1 MRLRLPD
8 AARVAFDG
16 DSSAGPALERGH
28 RARCSCGQAAK
39 AVLFRSGIC
48 GGDCA
53 RRRVDPCP
61 QKRQSRRRNRPAH
74 YRPGSWSR
82 VQSIAPSGRGAVDR
96 TLREGIL
103 ARVVG
108 GQAVAEPY
116 DALVIRIADDS
127 SGVTDAEV
135 QEVLAAA
142 GSEKSAFEIVL
153 TAAIGSGLRRWDAA
167 IRAIRE
173 AGDAS
178 S

>member
-1 MRLRLPD
+1 M
-8 AARVAFDG
+8 
-16 DSSAGPALERGH
+16 
-28 RARCSCGQAAK
+28 
-39 AVLFRSGIC
+39 
-48 GGDCA
+48 
-53 RRRVDPCP
+53 
-61 QKRQSRRRNRPAH
+61 
-74 YRPGSWSR
+74 
-82 VQSIAPSGRGAVDR
+82 QSIAPSGRGAVDR